1 MVRSR
6 VAAFVF
12 RRSKQRVVNEIFIRL
27 AFYVRRERRFP
38 SVSLE
43 AINFFL
49 LFALRCCLY
58 GCHDDAKEEESA
70 MRSRG
75 DRCIYVVVIHYPRL
89 VVFCSSLFSSRF
101 LLRLFLRS
109 ASLDRL
115 DARFLPF
122 PIPVFVRFHFH
133 HLLHP
138 AFQLP
143 HSRPGFTPVSVC
155 EEGFAGDSAVI
166 AESVDANRKKRRIG
180 LCPPVKPRG

>member
-1 MVRSR
+1 MVRSL
-6 VAAFVF
+6 VPAFIF

-75 DRCIYVVVIHYPRL
+75 DRCIYVVVIHYPLL
-89 VVFCSSLFSSRF
+89 VFFLLFSFFHLGFSYVF
-101 LLRLFLRS
+101 SFVLLPWADLMPAFYLFQ
-109 ASLDRL
+109 
-115 DARFLPF
+115 
-122 PIPVFVRFHFH
+122 
-133 HLLHP
+133 
-138 AFQLP
+138 FQLP
-143 HSRPGFTPVSVC
+143 SPPIPFPPSPASCHPAPPFTPRLHSSQRLR
-155 EEGFAGDSAVI
+155 G
-166 AESVDANRKKRRIG
+166 G
-180 LCPPVKPRG
+180 LCRRLGRYC

>member
-6 VAAFVF
+6 VPAFIF

-27 AFYVRRERRFP
+27 AFYVHRERRFP

-43 AINFFL
+43 AINFFFFL

-89 VVFCSSLFSSRF
+89 VFFCSSFFLHLGFSYVFSFVLLPWADWMPAFYLFQFQFSSDSISISCILPSSSPIHAPASFQSAFARRALQETRP
-101 LLRLFLRS
+101 LLLNQS
-109 ASLDRL
+109 
-115 DARFLPF
+115 P
-122 PIPVFVRFHFH
+122 PIR
-133 HLLHP
+133 
-138 AFQLP
+138 
-143 HSRPGFTPVSVC
+143 RR
-155 EEGFAGDSAVI
+155 EE
-166 AESVDANRKKRRIG
+166 
-180 LCPPVKPRG
+180 